1 MMPRGPVEVLRM
13 GRHDQTVVP
22 DVNHPDQSVIL
33 HMRRRE
39 SMQVFRTMTHSNS
52 EMIHAGFGR
61 HPDVVLA
68 DRRSQVELAPVSLE
82 LARLLSLQVSCVWLG
97 NLVVACA

>member
-1 MMPRGPVEVLRM
+1 M

-22 DVNHPDQSVIL
+22 DVNHLDQPVIL

-39 SMQVFRTMTHSNS
+39 LMQVFRTMTHANF
-52 EMIHAGFGR
+52 EMIHAGLGR

-68 DRRSQVELAPVSLE
+68 DQVELAPVSLD

-97 NLVVACA
+97 ILVVACA